1 MTERM
6 SNLDAAWLHMED
18 STNLMMIVGLMWFDR
33 PVDWAAIRGVIRD
46 RLIARYPRFRQ
57 RVTEGAL
64 ASPRWEVDPHFDV
77 EAHLHHVALPAPG
90 DQAALQELVSDLMS
104 TPLDFSKPL
113 WQFHLVDGFG
123 GGGAIIYRI
132 HHCVGDGI
140 SLARVLLSLADDA
153 GDAGVAG
160 EPGAREHGFHPLAAA
175 RRGLERA
182 RHTADALT
190 DPKRLAALAR
200 EGVEGAEEL
209 ADLLALPADPASVL
223 KGPLGVRKRAVW
235 AAPTPLVAVKR
246 ACKAR
251 GCTLND
257 GLIAAMT
264 GALRRY
270 LAGRGQE
277 VAALRAFVPVNMRPL
292 DEPVPTTLGNR
303 FTLVLLELPVGEAD
317 PEARLSLLKARMD
330 HLKGGTQ
337 AAVNYGLLHAM
348 GATPA
353 RVERVVA
360 DIFGAKA
367 TAVMTNVPGPREPLS
382 LAGNPVSGI
391 QFWVPQAAHLGL
403 GVSIFSYAG
412 EVTVGIAADA
422 GLVPDPEALVAAFE
436 AELRDFIAG

>member
-18 STNLMMIVGLMWFDR
+18 PTNLMMIVGLMWFER
-33 PVDWAAIRGVIRD
+33 PVDWAAIRGLIQQ
-46 RLIARYPRFRQ
+46 RLVARYPRFRQ
-57 RVTEGAL
+57 RVMEHTL
-64 ASPRWEVDPHFDV
+64 ASPRWEDDPRFDV

-90 DQAALQELVSDLMS
+90 DQPTLEALVSDLMS

-113 WQFHLVDGFG
+113 WQIHLVDGFG
-123 GGGAIIYRI
+123 AGGAILYRI
-132 HHCVGDGI
+132 HHCIGDGI
-140 SLARVLLSLADDA
+140 SLARVLLSLADGA
-153 GDAGVAG
+153 GDVGVSG
-160 EPGAREHGFHPLAAA
+160 PREHGFHPLAAA
-175 RRGLERA
+175 RRGLERV

-209 ADLLALPADPASVL
+209 AELLALPADPASAI

-235 AAPTPLVAVKR
+235 AAPTPLAEVKR

-270 LAGRGQE
+270 LLGRGQE

-317 PEARLSLLKARMD
+317 PEARLALLKARMD
-330 HLKGGTQ
+330 HLKGGAQ
-337 AAVNYGLLHAM
+337 ASVNYGLLHAL

-360 DIFGAKA
+360 DIFGSKA
-367 TAVMTNVPGPREPLS
+367 SAVMTNVPGPRERLTF
-382 LAGNPVSGI
+382 AGNPVAGI

-412 EVTVGIAADA
+412 EVTVGVAADV

-436 AELRDFIAG
+436 AELADFIAA